1 MDRVHGQ
8 LAELNARSVL
18 PVNPKPNS
26 LMLTSGSDDGKT
38 PNQASENIAGSSSF
52 QQSNDGSKYK
62 DQSEAP
68 KLQQQQASIELKR
81 QVSFQ
86 RQNVATSSPPISSE
100 TLASNLRKMIVSSS
114 ASIGRKL
121 GNMSVTSTVQSITPI
136 VRPNQRKEPQAHA
149 QERPNFEM
157 RKAEYKHP
165 VIMPESPT
173 GLRPQTATATMRIKP
188 ADETRYP
195 SETANRESRSDY
207 EDFETS
213 EFPPDSRLSRDS
225 QKNQLSRL
233 TQPGELATL
242 SGLVNISAKLVQM
255 NSLILTLDFH
265 QPKSL

>member
-1 MDRVHGQ
+1 
-8 LAELNARSVL
+8 
-18 PVNPKPNS
+18 
-26 LMLTSGSDDGKT
+26 
-38 PNQASENIAGSSSF
+38 
-52 QQSNDGSKYK
+52 
-62 DQSEAP
+62 
-68 KLQQQQASIELKR
+68 
-81 QVSFQ
+81 
-86 RQNVATSSPPISSE
+86 
-100 TLASNLRKMIVSSS
+100 
-114 ASIGRKL
+114 
-121 GNMSVTSTVQSITPI
+121 
-136 VRPNQRKEPQAHA
+136 
-149 QERPNFEM
+149 
-157 RKAEYKHP
+157 
-165 VIMPESPT
+165 MPESPT